1 MLEGYRTIVVLVLT
15 VISQFVGME
24 LDVEAATNAI
34 LLVAGTAI
42 AISFKLK
49 ANQREKELKTDVAIL
64 QNQDR

>member
-34 LLVAGTAI
+34 LLVAGTVVAI
-42 AISFKLK
+42 FFKLK

>member
-34 LLVAGTAI
+34 MLVAGTAV
-42 AISFKLK
+42 AIVFKLK

-64 QNQDR
+64 QNQER